1 MDPFCFY
8 LMLMIYRLG
17 LNPNQIICWWLPL
30 VINPLPLRKG
40 AEKKGQI
47 YCRYGQTPIWPK
59 ETKTMAEHLADGIQP
74 WEMFPSKERNPP
86 LRENAFSNT
95 TLQYVEKHPCL
106 GVTQDVNLRW
116 NHHLHDLSSKATK
129 TLILIKRNF
138 WFCDEDTK
146 CLLYKT
152 LVRPKLECASMGPA
166 LWCDVNKPENIH
178 RACSYSFM

>member
-1 MDPFCFY
+1 MLVTVFGPLLFLPYVNDLPFGLESKPDY
-8 LMLMIYRLG
+8 LLMTALF
-17 LNPNQIICWWLPL
+17 
-30 VINPLPLRKG
+30 INPLPLRKG

-106 GVTQDVNLRW
+106 GVTQDGNLRW

-152 LVRPKLECASMGPA
+152 LVRLKLECASVGPA
-166 LWCDVNKPENIH
+166 LSMWCK
-178 RACSYSFM
+178 